1 MPLRSYRAPTP
12 GSHRPVAPLLRPQRG
27 PATVPRPLR
36 KTLEGMVD
44 VPAVTLMGLVL
55 KASSAPQA
63 LAAQWMD
70 RAEKAVK
77 QLLEDTT
84 EVTTA

>member
-1 MPLRSYRAPTP
+1 
-12 GSHRPVAPLLRPQRG
+12 
-27 PATVPRPLR
+27 
-36 KTLEGMVD
+36 
-44 VPAVTLMGLVL
+44 LMGLVL
-55 KASSAPQA
+55 KASSAPQT

-84 EVTTA
+84 EISTA